1 MTQALNNRWLQAAIV
16 AVLFIATGKLGH
28 LLAIPPGLATPIWLP
43 SGITVAAFIT
53 LGTHVWPGV
62 FAGTLF
68 VSATTLFDPSGE
80 TGILVPLAMALSI
93 GVAVT
98 SEPFVAEYLYRRYR
112 RGEKLLD
119 HPRNVSALLLVAG
132 PLSCACAATL
142 AGATL
147 VASGSVDWERFP
159 ETWLTWA
166 IGDLAGVYM
175 LAPAILAWSE
185 GDSVRLR
192 DRDREIVPI
201 AITGLVIACLV
212 AFLDGFQMKTN
223 LRLAFLPFPLV
234 VYISYR
240 FNDRLA
246 SASGPLVAAAAI
258 LATAEGHGPFGDEPR
273 NLALIQL
280 QVFTLVGILTAL
292 LTRAIVNERNAA
304 EREARRLSAELAHLS
319 RVTLMGE
326 LAAGMAHEY
335 HQPLTAISNYASASL
350 MLLRKHEGAYRE
362 VLEPLQN
369 ISDEAIRAANIID
382 RMKEFLQKRQPR
394 RTPCDV
400 NEIATEAARLVQMA
414 HPFPDVAFSFRLAP
428 NLPPASLDSVQ
439 VTQILT
445 NLLLN
450 ACESVAGNGIARGHV
465 QVSTQ
470 LQSGASVRIV
480 VEDNGPGMSAA
491 VARSCFDQF
500 YSTKDGGLGIGLGI
514 SRTLAQAHGGHLQLE
529 ESTNGRTR
537 FSLEL
542 PLRGDDEE

>member
-1 MTQALNNRWLQAAIV
+1 
-16 AVLFIATGKLGH
+16 
-28 LLAIPPGLATPIWLP
+28 
-43 SGITVAAFIT
+43 
-53 LGTHVWPGV
+53 
-62 FAGTLF
+62 
-68 VSATTLFDPSGE
+68 
-80 TGILVPLAMALSI
+80 LSV

-98 SEPFVAEYLYRRYR
+98 SEPFVAAYLYRRWR
-112 RGEKLLD
+112 RDGKLLD

-132 PLSCACAATL
+132 PVSCACAATL
-142 AGATL
+142 AGLTL
-147 VASGSVDWERFP
+147 VASGSIDWQRFP
-159 ETWLTWA
+159 ETWTTWV
-166 IGDLAGVYM
+166 IGDLAGIYL
-175 LAPAILAWSE
+175 LAPAILAWGE

-201 AITGLVIACLV
+201 SITGLAIACLI
-212 AFLDGFQMKTN
+212 AFLDGFQMETN

-246 SASGPLVAAAAI
+246 SASGAFVAAAAI
-258 LATAEGHGPFGDEPR
+258 LATANGHGPFGDEPR

-280 QVFTLVGILTAL
+280 QVFTFVGILTAL
-292 LTRAIVNERNAA
+292 FTRAIVNERNAA
-304 EREARRLSAELAHLS
+304 EGESRRLSADLAHLS

-350 MLLRKHEGAYRE
+350 MILRKHDDAYRE
-362 VLEPLQN
+362 VLEPLRS

-382 RMKEFLQKRQPR
+382 RLKEFLQKRQPR

-400 NEIATEAARLVQMA
+400 NEIAAGAVSLVQMA
-414 HPFPDVAFSFRLAP
+414 HPCPDVSVSLRLAP
-428 NLPPASLDSVQ
+428 DLPPARVDSVQ

-445 NLLLN
+445 NLLVN
-450 ACESVAGNGIARGHV
+450 ACESLAANGIAHRHV

-470 LQSGASVRIV
+470 LQNHGSVRIV

-514 SRTLAQAHGGHLQLE
+514 SRTLAQAHGGSLRLE
-529 ESTNGRTR
+529 ESTAGRTR

-542 PLRGDDEE
+542 PLRADDDE